1 MIQYYLSHPYSSLI
15 VALVVYSNKR
25 KRKQRTKNEEDK
37 KIHTHTHTHTHTIW
51 TLTGKDDENVSY
63 IVFCHLY
70 RKRQQVAIELA
81 IL

>member
-37 KIHTHTHTHTHTIW
+37 KTHTHTHTLW
-51 TLTGKDDENVSY
+51 TFTGKDDENVSY